1 MGSHFHTSKS
11 LCAPTPTHTHTH
23 HFFAMTT
30 STTSMGNKLMTEMVA
45 SPMPEVCKQWI
56 PSAPALDKA
65 LNCCDKCC
73 LQMMNNVLTWVS
85 DDAADYDGLAKSV
98 GKLHRQRQE
107 RVVVSDEKCKI
118 VDNEFCVPTGLP
130 SLEAT
135 PSHVSKLARALHHKQ
150 IKSEVQD
157 LVRDS
162 AVTGID
168 QKCRKAAKA
177 AFLPWGKIGKAK
189 RKFNTVRRRG
199 AKGVTRRA
207 KASKATAVEMSC

>member
-30 STTSMGNKLMTEMVA
+30 STWAMGNKLMTEMVA

-85 DDAADYDGLAKSV
+85 DDAADYDELAKSA
-98 GKLHRQRQE
+98 GKLRSLSPDL
-107 RVVVSDEKCKI
+107 VANDEKCKI
-118 VDNEFCVPTGLP
+118 VDNEFCLPTGLP
-130 SLEAT
+130 SLEET
-135 PSHVSKLARALHHKQ
+135 TSHVNKLLR
-150 IKSEVQD
+150 
-157 LVRDS
+157 S
-162 AVTGID
+162 AVNDMD
-168 QKCRKAAKA
+168 QKCRKATKA

-189 RKFNTVRRRG
+189 RKFKNARRL
-199 AKGVTRRA
+199 AKAATRRPKLA
-207 KASKATAVEMSC
+207 LRVGEL